1 MVIFFKNK
9 NILGQDQRVAL
20 GDSETDWILRSKTV
34 PPHAALHGGPKGRSP
49 KETFSWTEAACPS
62 LPASNTAFGG
72 GFHPQLLWTVRFEQ

>member
-1 MVIFFKNK
+1 MVILFKNK

-49 KETFSWTEAACPS
+49 KETFSWTEAACPPCQPLTQPS
-62 LPASNTAFGG
+62 GVGSIHSCSGL
-72 GFHPQLLWTVRFEQ
+72 